1 MRRSVQPTV
10 SMEITYDLL
19 CLSKTIRTVQRITHT
34 SSRFVSCAISQ
45 IGSTSAFFPFVC
57 FPHRGGTG
65 SNKTDFVFLSSLG
78 NTRCSTALDYVNAK
92 TKVYNF
98 LLFFFLN
105 FLKILYLLYI
115 MNIYK
120 YIYNDDTVI
129 HNNYKM
135 INDKK
140 QSDINTRGENYI
152 KSNKLFFRVVF
163 YLLLLCE
170 VGLDPLPSRWLLW
183 WPPLPPPALSL

>member
-1 MRRSVQPTV
+1 MQPTV

-45 IGSTSAFFPFVC
+45 IGSTSAFFF
-57 FPHRGGTG
+57 FHL
-65 SNKTDFVFLSSLG
+65 FVFHTEAEQEAIKLILFFFHHWE
-78 NTRCSTALDYVNAK
+78 TPVAPLALDYVNAK

-105 FLKILYLLYI
+105 FLKILYLMYI

-140 QSDINTRGENYI
+140 KQNDINKRGENYI

-170 VGLDPLPSRWLLW
+170 VGLDPLPSRWLL
-183 WPPLPPPALSL
+183 

>member
-1 MRRSVQPTV
+1 MK
-10 SMEITYDLL
+10 ITYDLL
-19 CLSKTIRTVQRITHT
+19 CLSKTIRTVQRITHA

-45 IGSTSAFFPFVC
+45 ICSTSAFFSFVC
-57 FPHRGGTG
+57 FPYWGRTG
-65 SNKTDFVFLSSLG
+65 SNKTDFVFLSSLE
-78 NTRCSTALDYVNAK
+78 NTRCSTCAWLCECQNK
-92 TKVYNF
+92 SLQF
-98 LLFFFLN
+98 SSLFFLN
-105 FLKILYLLYI
+105 FLKILYLMYI

-120 YIYNDDTVI
+120 YIYNDDTVDTI
-129 HNNYKM
+129 IKRWLM
-135 INDKK
+135 TKK
-140 QSDINTRGENYI
+140 QNDIKGGNYI